1 MPPPLLLLIAP
12 VRALCFGG
20 EDHLKSRRRGH
31 PGFPLSLSRPSDGTR
46 ARSELKIITVI
57 IITTI
62 RAPVSMLVLFTFPS
76 FLLSFLCSNPW
87 PV

>member
-1 MPPPLLLLIAP
+1 MVKIISSLADEGKCWIFGCLLQLLTFT
-12 VRALCFGG
+12 LCR
-20 EDHLKSRRRGH
+20 HH
-31 PGFPLSLSRPSDGTR
+31 GFSLSRPSDGTR
-46 ARSELKIITVI
+46 ARSELKIITVT

-76 FLLSFLCSNPW
+76 FFLSFLGSNPW